1 MSAHGDANAFARID
15 LSSGKVDALD
25 LGPDS
30 MRRWIG
36 GKALAAR
43 LLHEEL
49 PPGADPVGEENV
61 LALLAGP
68 LTGTGFP
75 AASRCC
81 LATRS
86 PLTGTFSDS
95 YCGGKIGPYLR
106 RTGWG
111 GVLIRGRAES
121 PVYALIEAGRITLR
135 PAGHMRGM
143 TTQETARQVRSE
155 WPDRK
160 RLTVAAIGPA
170 GENLVPM
177 ANVINGGRAFGRGG
191 IGAVFGAKNL
201 KAVAVVDGERIEP
214 AQKDRFETV
223 VKGVRR
229 RLREHPSTKPGGDW
243 NRYGTRMTLA
253 LTRITGSLPHLNW
266 QENGLEA
273 SAALEAEAFEPLILR
288 SAGCLGCPI
297 ACSRISRAEVRGR
310 PYETEGPEY
319 ETIYAFGPNLG
330 IYRPEI
336 VVAADHLC
344 SAYGLDTIS
353 TGVTIGMAMECRE
366 RGLLL
371 PGSGDEAGDL
381 TFGDGA
387 ATLEAIQRIAYRR
400 GVGDLLARGARSA
413 AEEIPGAAGLSMT
426 VKGLELPGYDPRGM
440 KGQSLTYALADRG
453 GCHLRS
459 STLGP
464 ELMGH
469 PPGHDRK
476 GYEGKAE
483 LVEQLQLDKIVFN
496 TLPVCLFAGIV
507 IRAEDGAGAASAL
520 TGHEVTVE
528 GLRSVARTTRDL
540 IRRINAREGF
550 GSKDDTLPAR
560 LFEEGSTRGASRD
573 EVVDHGRFLAMR
585 EAYYRRVGWDPET
598 GNPT

>member
-1 MSAHGDANAFARID
+1 MPASGDGNSFARID
-15 LSSGKVDALD
+15 LSSGKIDSLD
-25 LGPDS
+25 LGPDA
-30 MRRWIG
+30 MRRWVG
-36 GKALAAR
+36 GKPLAAR
-43 LLHEEL
+43 LLKEVL
-49 PPGADPVGEENV
+49 PPGADPLGEDNV
-61 LALLAGP
+61 LVLLAGP

-75 AASRCC
+75 AASRAC

-95 YCGGKIGPYLR
+95 YCGGKVGPYLR
-106 RTGWG
+106 RAGWDA
-111 GVLIRGRAES
+111 VLIRGRAGS
-121 PVYALIEAGRITLR
+121 PVYLLIEPGRITLQ

-143 TTQETARQVRSE
+143 TTRETARQVRSE
-155 WPDRK
+155 WPDRR
-160 RLTVAAIGPA
+160 RLTVATIGPA
-170 GENLVPM
+170 GENLVSM

-214 AQKDRFETV
+214 KQKDRFEAV
-223 VKGVRR
+223 VKDLRR
-229 RLREHPSTKPGGDW
+229 RLREHPSTRPGGDW

-253 LTRITGSLPHLNW
+253 LTRITGTLPTLNW

-273 SAALEAEAFEPLILR
+273 SAAMEAEGFEPLILR
-288 SAGCLGCPI
+288 SRACLGCPI
-297 ACSRISRAEVRGR
+297 ACSRVSRAEVGGR
-310 PYETEGPEY
+310 RFETEGPEY

-330 IYRPEI
+330 IDQPEV

-344 SAYGLDTIS
+344 SDYGLDTIS
-353 TGVTIGMAMECRE
+353 TGVTIGMAMECRQ
-366 RGLLL
+366 RGLL
-371 PGSGDEAGDL
+371 PESGIEGVDL

-387 ATLEAIQRIAYRR
+387 ATLEAIERIAYRR
-400 GVGDLLARGARSA
+400 GLGDLLARGAQRA
-413 AEEIPGAAGLSMT
+413 AEEIPGAAGLAMT

-483 LVEQLQLDKIVFN
+483 LIDSLQLDKIVFN
-496 TLPVCLFAGIV
+496 TLPVCLFAGVV
-507 IRAEDGAGAASAL
+507 IRAEDGAEAASAL
-520 TGHEVTVE
+520 TGHKITVE
-528 GLRSVARTTRDL
+528 GLRSLARTTRDL
-540 IRRINAREGF
+540 IRRINGREGF
-550 GSKDDTLPAR
+550 GRENDTLPAR

-573 EVVDHGRFLAMR
+573 EVVDHGRFLSML
-585 EAYYRRVGWDPET
+585 EAYYRRVGWSEET
-598 GNPT
+598 GNPP